1 MTRLTN
7 EQKAARLDILAA
19 EMEHADNGA
28 ADAALL
34 RECAAIMRERN
45 PDDALWEVQYE
56 RRYKRYDLCVCENFD
71 GKWRWTAATR
81 SGLPMMANVANSLPA
96 AQAAAVAWCDSQE
109 GK

>member
-1 MTRLTN
+1 MTN
-7 EQKAARLDILAA
+7 DQKAARLDILAA

-34 RECAAIMRERN
+34 RECASL
-45 PDDALWEVQYE
+45 LWEREAVQWQHVGNDEYQAI
-56 RRYKRYDLCVCENFD
+56 YKNRTLSVSPRGWIAYI
-71 GKWRWTAATR
+71 A
-81 SGLPMMANVANSLPA
+81 SLSSIAHGISMDISA